1 MNYELT
7 TATEQQQFYEL
18 YLYAF
23 NKEDSQQRR
32 DFFFYRYDQALTYG
46 IKANDQLVSALYAIP
61 LTVGFQSA
69 TYSMHGIGDVMSAPE
84 YSGRGGAG
92 NLLRYA
98 LEKMAQ
104 QKVALSYLAPFSFT
118 YYRKFGYEHVFDKIH
133 YQISADKLRQFQ
145 IPKVTCG
152 HLQKG
157 ALIDFIAI
165 IDPLYK
171 NSPLANNGG
180 IIRSKNWWHYLTLKN
195 SWDVAV
201 YYDDNAVAQGYLLY
215 ERSGLTLTIK
225 EFVYQTSIAKNA
237 LLTFIS
243 KHQNSFTT
251 IIYEAPNL
259 DYLGLFTSDP
269 YLFEAKIVPYMM
281 ARIVDLKSFFD
292 SYPFAG
298 NLDICLELSDPVLS
312 QNTGIWRL
320 QAKDGVT
327 SLVKTS
333 AKAQLTLTIQQ
344 LSQIFLGA
352 TSASRLAKL
361 GQIKVADKIVL
372 TKLDAALS
380 AVMPTL
386 VDYF

>member
-1 MNYELT
+1 M
-7 TATEQQQFYEL
+7 
-18 YLYAF
+18 
-23 NKEDSQQRR
+23 
-32 DFFFYRYDQALTYG
+32 
-46 IKANDQLVSALYAIP
+46 
-61 LTVGFQSA
+61 
-69 TYSMHGIGDVMSAPE
+69 
-84 YSGRGGAG
+84 
-92 NLLRYA
+92 
-98 LEKMAQ
+98 
-104 QKVALSYLAPFSFT
+104 
-118 YYRKFGYEHVFDKIH
+118 
-133 YQISADKLRQFQ
+133 
-145 IPKVTCG
+145 
-152 HLQKG
+152 
-157 ALIDFIAI
+157 
-165 IDPLYK
+165 
-171 NSPLANNGG
+171 
-180 IIRSKNWWHYLTLKN
+180 
-195 SWDVAV
+195 
-201 YYDDNAVAQGYLLY
+201 Y

-251 IIYEAPNL
+251 IIYETPNL

-380 AVMPTL
+380 AVTPTL